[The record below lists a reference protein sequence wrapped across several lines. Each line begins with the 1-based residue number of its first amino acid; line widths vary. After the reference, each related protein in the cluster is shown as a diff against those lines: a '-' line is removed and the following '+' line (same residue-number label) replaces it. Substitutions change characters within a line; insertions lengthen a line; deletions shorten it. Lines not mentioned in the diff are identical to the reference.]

1 MGAWILTIVVV
12 LILLTVAVTAGA
24 VVAWRRLGGSKLAR
38 QARLLVA
45 EETAASGPHQAV
57 VGWRRALGDA
67 VDQTRQSF
75 DAARRAGAPTADLT
89 DLLPAL
95 ERAVAALDQELAL
108 LCREPDPASVDR
120 ALRTDVGRRAD
131 QAVRVAGQLRSAA
144 ARSVSS
150 INAEILDELSS
161 STDLSTWALG
171 EALDE
176 LARRPRP

>member
-1 MGAWILTIVVV
+1 MGTWLLTIVVV
-12 LILLTVAVTAGA
+12 LVLLMVASTAVAVF
-24 VVAWRRLGGSKLAR
+24 AWRRLGGSKLAR
-38 QARLLVA
+38 EARLLVA

-89 DLLPAL
+89 SLLTGL
-95 ERAVAALDQELAL
+95 ERAVASLDHELAL
-108 LCREPDPASVDR
+108 VSLERDPAIVDQ

-131 QAVRVAGQLRSAA
+131 QALRVAGQLRGAV

-150 INAEILDELSS
+150 GNTEILNELSS
-161 STDLSTWALG
+161 STDLSTRALIA
-171 EALDE
+171 ALDE
-176 LARRPRP
+176 LDRRPRA